1 MLLQRKTSDVFC
13 RNLEV
18 YTASSRANFWDGRG
32 SVGVAAID
40 LERNLQ
46 GTTTTAGGIASV
58 AVVGVDELMLRPWS
72 VGHGRSSQPQSNDPY
87 RNEWNST
94 TVRSQPCLLDIIGW
108 IAKH

>member
-32 SVGVAAID
+32 SAGVAAID

-58 AVVGVDELMLRPWS
+58 AVVGVRPWS
-72 VGHGRSSQPQSNDPY
+72 VGHGRSSQPQSNDAC

-94 TVRSQPCLLDIIGW
+94 TVRSQPRLLDIIGW